1 MWKCVTTTL
10 LQVVERV
17 SSEAELPLEH
27 HSHPGSPLEVLNPST
42 TSSLDLTIIRPSNME
57 MVTAVT
63 FSVGVIQ
70 TVIGLFRLGSLALVI
85 NDVLISS
92 FTTGASIHVA
102 TSQVSHVLGLAK
114 PAVSGPGKIV
124 LTYIALGKT
133 RANFIPFFYQLI
145 QGKEIMSVN
154 LVTICTS
161 ASCLA
166 VLLFSDLF
174 LSPGPRNTAGHCQTL
189 TVRKSHLLS

>member
-27 HSHPGSPLEVLNPST
+27 HSHPGSPLVVLNPST

-102 TSQVSHVLGLAK
+102 TSQVSHVLGLANR
-114 PAVSGPGKIV
+114 AV
-124 LTYIALGKT
+124 
-133 RANFIPFFYQLI
+133 R
-145 QGKEIMSVN
+145 
-154 LVTICTS
+154 
-161 ASCLA
+161 
-166 VLLFSDLF
+166 D
-174 LSPGPRNTAGHCQTL
+174 R
-189 TVRKSHLLS
+189 